1 MVPGHFLLGIC
12 NHKLVVQVAK
22 HGHRWVED
30 ILLWAHG
37 LHLLFFSVWPVY
49 SLDVCLDRL
58 PSIPQNLRTFGD
70 C

>member
-1 MVPGHFLLGIC
+1 MVP
-12 NHKLVVQVAK
+12 
-22 HGHRWVED
+22 

-37 LHLLFFSVWPVY
+37 LHLLFFPAWRVY
-49 SLDVCLDRL
+49 SIDVCLDRL